1 MSKNQPAP
9 TSPARKRRYTDV
21 VVPDLTGKRAVVTG
35 ASDGIGLGLAE
46 RLGRAGAELV
56 LPVRNP
62 AKGAAA
68 VERLR
73 AAVPGVVVT
82 TRPGDLASLE
92 SVAALADGLLADG
105 RPIDLLIANAGV
117 MTPPVRNTTADGFEL
132 QLGTN
137 HLGHMALVGRLLPL
151 LSSSR
156 ARVTTMSSEA
166 ARFGRVDWSDLNSE
180 RAYSAVRA
188 YNFSKLA
195 QLMFA
200 LELDRRS
207 RAQGWGIVSN
217 AAHPGTT
224 YSGLY
229 SAGPALTGSR
239 QGSAG
244 PGSADQG
251 STKQGSTKPPRV
263 DTVMRR
269 LLALGVFV
277 QPVEQGLLPAL
288 QAATDPSADGGT
300 FYGPD
305 GVGHFTG
312 SSARQRVYRAATD
325 EAAAA
330 RLWAVSE
337 DLTGVRFPRSVSDVA
352 PVPDVAPDAAL
363 VSDVAPETAP
373 VERD

>member
-1 MSKNQPAP
+1 MSKIQPSP
-9 TSPARKRRYTDV
+9 SSPARRSYRDV
-21 VVPDLTGKRAVVTG
+21 VVPDLTGRRALVTG

-46 RLGRAGAELV
+46 RLARAGAELV

-73 AAVPGVVVT
+73 TAVPGATVT
-82 TRPGDLASLE
+82 TRPADLASLD
-92 SVAALADGLLADG
+92 SVAALADGLLAEA

-117 MTPPVRNTTADGFEL
+117 MTPPARNTTADGFEL

-137 HLGHMALVGRLLPL
+137 HLGHLALVGRLLPL

-156 ARVTTMSSEA
+156 ARVTTMTSAA
-166 ARFGRVDWSDLNSE
+166 ARFGRLDWDDLNSE
-180 RAYSAVRA
+180 RNYSPVRA
-188 YNFSKLA
+188 YNLSKLA

-207 RAQGWGIVSN
+207 RTLGWGIVSN

-224 YSGLY
+224 YTGLY
-229 SAGPALTGSR
+229 TAGAGLTGAG
-239 QGSAG
+239 QGSAE
-244 PGSADQG
+244 
-251 STKQGSTKPPRV
+251 PPRV
-263 DTVMRR
+263 DAVMRR
-269 LLALGVFV
+269 LLTLGVFV
-277 QPVEQGLLPAL
+277 QPVEQGVLPAL
-288 QAATDPSADGGT
+288 QAATDPAAGGGT

-312 SSARQRVYRAATD
+312 SSARQRVYRSATD
-325 EAAAA
+325 DAAAA

-337 DLTGVRFPRSVSDVA
+337 EMTGVRFPTAASGARARGDV
-352 PVPDVAPDAAL
+352 
-363 VSDVAPETAP
+363 
-373 VERD
+373 

>member
-1 MSKNQPAP
+1 VSKNQPVPPRPAPTRPAP
-9 TSPARKRRYTDV
+9 TSSARKRRFTDV

-46 RLGRAGAELV
+46 RLARAGAELV

-68 VERLR
+68 VDRLR
-73 AAVPGVVVT
+73 SAVPGVVVT

-92 SVAALADGLLADG
+92 SVAALADGLLGDG

-156 ARVTTMSSEA
+156 ARVTTMSSAA
-166 ARFGRVDWSDLNSE
+166 ARFGRLDWTDLNSE
-180 RAYSAVRA
+180 RAYSPVRA
-188 YNFSKLA
+188 YNLSKLA

-229 SAGPALTGSR
+229 SAGPALG
-239 QGSAG
+239 GG
-244 PGSADQG
+244 GQG
-251 STKQGSTKPPRV
+251 STEPPRM

-269 LLALGVFV
+269 LLSLGVFV

-312 SSARQRVYRAATD
+312 SSAPQRVYRAATD

-330 RLWAVSE
+330 RLWAASE
-337 DLTGVRFPRSVSDVA
+337 DLTGVRFPGS
-352 PVPDVAPDAAL
+352 APDGDQSRSSSPARP
-363 VSDVAPETAP
+363 AP
-373 VERD
+373 

>member
-9 TSPARKRRYTDV
+9 RDPAPSRRARKRKYTDV

-46 RLGRAGAELV
+46 RLARAGAELV

-73 AAVPGVVVT
+73 AAVPGVAVT
-82 TRPGDLASLE
+82 TRLGDLASLD
-92 SVAALADGLLADG
+92 SVAALADALLADG

-156 ARVTTMSSEA
+156 ARVTTMSSAA
-166 ARFGRVDWSDLNSE
+166 ARLGRLDWNDLNSE
-180 RAYSAVRA
+180 QAYSPVRA
-188 YNFSKLA
+188 YNLSKLA

-207 RAQGWGIVSN
+207 RAHGWGIVSN

-229 SAGPALTGSR
+229 TAGAALAGGGQGSTE
-239 QGSAG
+239 QGSAE
-244 PGSADQG
+244 
-251 STKQGSTKPPRV
+251 PPKI
-263 DTVMRR
+263 DAVMRR
-269 LLALGVFV
+269 LLTLGVFV

-330 RLWAVSE
+330 RLWAVSQAM
-337 DLTGVRFPRSVSDVA
+337 TGVRFPGGV
-352 PVPDVAPDAAL
+352 PDAAP
-363 VSDVAPETAP
+363 VSDVAPEAASA
-373 VERD
+373 ERG

>member
-1 MSKNQPAP
+1 VSKNQPAP
-9 TSPARKRRYTDV
+9 TQPAPVSPARKRKYTDV

-73 AAVPGVVVT
+73 AAVPGVLVAT
-82 TRPGDLASLE
+82 HPGDLASLE
-92 SVAALADGLLADG
+92 SVAALAAGLLADG

-156 ARVTTMSSEA
+156 ARVTTMSSAA
-166 ARFGRVDWSDLNSE
+166 ARFGRLDWSDLNSE
-180 RAYSAVRA
+180 RAYSPVRA

-207 RAQGWGIVSN
+207 RAHGWGIVSN

-229 SAGPALTGSR
+229 SAGPALAGS
-239 QGSAG
+239 G
-244 PGSADQG
+244 QG
-251 STKQGSTKPPRV
+251 STTQGSTEPPRM

-312 SSARQRVYRAATD
+312 SSARQRIYRAATD

-337 DLTGVRFPRSVSDVA
+337 DLTGVRFPGAFRRTR
-352 PVPDVAPDAAL
+352 L
-363 VSDVAPETAP
+363 
-373 VERD
+373 R

>member
-1 MSKNQPAP
+1 VSK
-9 TSPARKRRYTDV
+9 RKYTDV

-35 ASDGIGLGLAE
+35 ASDGLGLGLAE
-46 RLGRAGAELV
+46 RLARAGAELV

-62 AKGAAA
+62 TKGEAA
-68 VERLR
+68 VQRLR
-73 AAVPGVVVT
+73 AAVPGAAVT
-82 TRPGDLASLE
+82 TRPADLASLG
-92 SVAALADGLLADG
+92 SVAALADGLLSEG

-156 ARVTTMSSEA
+156 ARVTTMSSAA
-166 ARFGRVDWSDLNSE
+166 ARFGRLDWDDLNSE
-180 RAYSAVRA
+180 RAYSPVRA
-188 YNFSKLA
+188 YNLSKLA

-224 YSGLY
+224 YTGLY
-229 SAGPALTGSR
+229 TAGAGLAGTEPESG
-239 QGSAG
+239 QGSG
-244 PGSADQG
+244 KEHGQRG
-251 STKQGSTKPPRV
+251 TEPPRV
-263 DTVMRR
+263 DAVMRR

-277 QPVEQGLLPAL
+277 QPVEQGILPAL
-288 QAATDPSADGGT
+288 QAATDPAAAGGT

-330 RLWAVSE
+330 RLWAASE
-337 DLTGVRFPRSVSDVA
+337 EMTGVRFPEAVR
-352 PVPDVAPDAAL
+352 DAAPGP
-363 VSDVAPETAP
+363 APAEQGR
-373 VERD
+373 ERG

>member
-1 MSKNQPAP
+1 VSKNDSGRTHPI
-9 TSPARKRRYTDV
+9 RGRRYRDV
-21 VVPDLTGKRAVVTG
+21 VVPDLTGRRAVVTG

-46 RLGRAGAELV
+46 RLGRAGAELL

-73 AAVPGVVVT
+73 AAVPGLVVT
-82 TRPGDLASLE
+82 THAGDLASLD

-117 MTPPVRNTTADGFEL
+117 MAPPVRNTTADGFEL

-156 ARVTTMSSEA
+156 ARVTTMSSAA
-166 ARFGRVDWSDLNSE
+166 ARFGRLDWSDLNSE
-180 RAYSAVRA
+180 RAYSPVRA
-188 YNFSKLA
+188 YNLSKLA

-207 RAQGWGIVSN
+207 RAYGWGIVSN

-229 SAGPALTGSR
+229 TAGAGLGGSG
-239 QGSAG
+239 QGSAE
-244 PGSADQG
+244 
-251 STKQGSTKPPRV
+251 PPRV
-263 DTVMRR
+263 DAVMRR

-288 QAATDPSADGGT
+288 QAATDPAADGGT

-312 SSARQRVYRAATD
+312 SSAPQRVYRAATD
-325 EAAAA
+325 EAASA

-337 DLTGVRFPRSVSDVA
+337 DMTGVRFPDS
-352 PVPDVAPDAAL
+352 AL
-363 VSDVAPETAP
+363 G
-373 VERD
+373 ERDRGEIDGPRAAR

>member
-1 MSKNQPAP
+1 MGSSTKPPGSDTRHRA
-9 TSPARKRRYTDV
+9 RRYTDV
-21 VVPDLTGKRAVVTG
+21 VVPDLTGTRALVTG

-46 RLGRAGAELV
+46 RLARAGAELV

-68 VERLR
+68 VARLWD
-73 AAVPGVVVT
+73 AVPGAVVT
-82 TRPGDLASLE
+82 TRPGDLASLA
-92 SVAALADGLLADG
+92 SVAALADGLLAEG
-105 RPIDLLIANAGV
+105 RPIDLLVANAGV
-117 MTPPVRNTTADGFEL
+117 MTPPSRTTTADGFEL

-151 LSSSR
+151 LVAPG
-156 ARVTTMSSEA
+156 ARVTTMTSAA
-166 ARFGRVDWSDLNSE
+166 ARFGRIDWADLNSE
-180 RAYSAVRA
+180 RDYSPVRA
-188 YNFSKLA
+188 YNLSKLA
-195 QLMFA
+195 QLLFA

-207 RAQGWGIVSN
+207 RAHGWGIVSN

-229 SAGPALTGSR
+229 SAGPGLG
-239 QGSAG
+239 GSAR
-244 PGSADQG
+244 
-251 STKQGSTKPPRV
+251 PPRV

-277 QPVEQGLLPAL
+277 QPVAQGLLPAL
-288 QAATDPSADGGT
+288 QAATDPAAGGGT

-325 EAAAA
+325 AAAAA

-337 DLTGVRFPRSVSDVA
+337 ELTGVRFPDGAPPDRSGGSCG
-352 PVPDVAPDAAL
+352 PG
-363 VSDVAPETAP
+363 T
-373 VERD
+373 RTR

>member
-1 MSKNQPAP
+1 MSKTAVNK
-9 TSPARKRRYTDV
+9 TSSLVTSSVVTSSPVKHRPRRYTDV
-21 VVPDLTGKRAVVTG
+21 VVPDLTGSRALVTG
-35 ASDGIGLGLAE
+35 ASDGIGLGIAE
-46 RLGRAGAELV
+46 RLARAGAELV

-73 AAVPGVVVT
+73 AAVPDAVVG
-82 TRPGDLASLE
+82 TRSLDLASLE
-92 SVAALADGLLADG
+92 SVAALADGLLAEG
-105 RPIDLLIANAGV
+105 RPIDLLVANAGV
-117 MTPPVRNTTADGFEL
+117 MTPPSRHTTADGFEL

-151 LSSSR
+151 LR
-156 ARVTTMSSEA
+156 AGDGRTAGARVTTMSSAA
-166 ARFGRVDWSDLNSE
+166 ARFGKIDWTDLNSE
-180 RAYSAVRA
+180 RDYSPVRA

-207 RAQGWGIVSN
+207 RAHGWGIVSN

-224 YSGLY
+224 YTGLY
-229 SAGPALTGSR
+229 AAGPALGTGSGT
-239 QGSAG
+239 GSG
-244 PGSADQG
+244 PGTG
-251 STKQGSTKPPRV
+251 SGAGEPPRM

-277 QPVEQGLLPAL
+277 QPVEMGVLPAL
-288 QAATDPSADGGT
+288 QAVTDVTAGGGT

-312 SSARQRVYRAATD
+312 SSAPQRVYAAATD
-325 EAAAA
+325 EPAAS
-330 RLWAVSE
+330 RLWDVSE
-337 DLTGVRFPRSVSDVA
+337 DLTGVRFPGAGS
-352 PVPDVAPDAAL
+352 
-363 VSDVAPETAP
+363 
-373 VERD
+373 

>member
-1 MSKNQPAP
+1 MTRKTPGGAP
-9 TSPARKRRYTDV
+9 LGSSTKPPGSDTRHRARRYTDV
-21 VVPDLTGKRAVVTG
+21 VVPDLTGTRALVTG

-46 RLGRAGAELV
+46 RLARAGAELV

-68 VERLR
+68 VARLWD
-73 AAVPGVVVT
+73 AVPGAVVT
-82 TRPGDLASLE
+82 TRPGDLASLA
-92 SVAALADGLLADG
+92 SVAALADGLLAEG
-105 RPIDLLIANAGV
+105 RPIDLLVANAGV
-117 MTPPVRNTTADGFEL
+117 MTPPSRTTTADGFEL

-151 LSSSR
+151 LVAPG
-156 ARVTTMSSEA
+156 ARVTTMTSAA
-166 ARFGRVDWSDLNSE
+166 ARFGRIDWADLNSE
-180 RAYSAVRA
+180 RDYSPVRA
-188 YNFSKLA
+188 YNLSKLA
-195 QLMFA
+195 QLLFA

-207 RAQGWGIVSN
+207 RAHGWGIVSN

-229 SAGPALTGSR
+229 SAGPGLG
-239 QGSAG
+239 GSAR
-244 PGSADQG
+244 
-251 STKQGSTKPPRV
+251 PPRV

-277 QPVEQGLLPAL
+277 QPVAQGLLPAL
-288 QAATDPSADGGT
+288 QAATDPAAGGGT

-325 EAAAA
+325 AAAAA

-337 DLTGVRFPRSVSDVA
+337 ELTGVRFPDGAPPDRSGGSCG
-352 PVPDVAPDAAL
+352 PG
-363 VSDVAPETAP
+363 T
-373 VERD
+373 RTR